1 MSDALAGAEI
11 AVICGPTAAGKS
23 AVAMWLA
30 TRVPLTILSADS
42 RQVYRAF
49 DIGTAKPSLAD
60 QVRAPHR
67 GIDVADPTQ
76 RYSAAVWADSAEGW
90 IEDTKRASRTPVVVG
105 GTGLYIHA
113 LFNPLFSEPVV
124 DSSQRERLQSV
135 LEPLDTDEL
144 RRWVHAIDPSRAHLG
159 RTQLLRTIEIAVL
172 TGGRISVLH
181 RDRARSPRWR
191 ARYLLVDPGPVLA
204 ERIGARIDAM
214 LDHGW
219 SDEVR
224 KLMRTIPEN
233 APAWNATGYAA
244 VRQLVRGER
253 SRDETRESI
262 LIATRQ
268 YAKRQRTW
276 FRHQLPAD
284 QVTRLDPTAADWQDV
299 VARWFGLPESLAAA
313 RA

>member
-1 MSDALAGAEI
+1 LAGAEI

-30 TRVPLTILSADS
+30 TRAPVTILSADS
-42 RQVYRAF
+42 RQVYRGF
-49 DIGTAKPSLAD
+49 DVGTAKPSLAD

-90 IEDTKRASRTPVVVG
+90 IDEARRASRTPVVVG
-105 GTGLYIHA
+105 GTGLYVHA
-113 LFNPLFSEPVV
+113 LFNPFFTEPVI
-124 DSSQRERLQSV
+124 DPAQRARLQAV

-144 RRWVHAIDPSRAHLG
+144 RRWVQAIDPARARLG
-159 RTQLLRTIEIAVL
+159 RTQLLRTIELAVL
-172 TGGRISVLH
+172 TGGRMSVLH
-181 RDRARSPRWR
+181 RERSRSPRWR
-191 ARYLLVDPGPVLA
+191 ARYLLVDPGAAALA

-219 SDEVR
+219 PDEVR
-224 KLMRTIPEN
+224 RLMRTIPEN

-253 SRDETRESI
+253 SREDARESI

-276 FRHQLPAD
+276 FRHQLPGD
-284 QVTRLDPTAADWQDV
+284 HVTRLDPTAADWQDIA
-299 VARWFGLPESLAAA
+299 ARWFGLPESLAAA
-313 RA
+313 HA